1 MDIVL
6 RFVELVPVTLVQSL
20 IYAFVAF
27 GVMLPFRLLGFPD
40 LTSEGSFPIGG
51 CICGAMIAA
60 GFSPGLAMLC
70 GTLGGFLAGSATA
83 MVSLKFRISSL
94 LAGIIIVTM
103 VYSVNLRIMGRSN
116 IALFQ
121 FDNLFDLVWPGM
133 NSSLW
138 HKGAFLGIGVI
149 LLVVAAFAFLRTEKG
164 IAFRAVGA
172 NLDMAEAQGIH
183 SWGHIVGG
191 FGVAG
196 ALCAFAG
203 ALVVQSQGFSDVNI
217 GFGVLI
223 NGLAAVIIGE
233 LITGRGSV
241 LRQLLAPIVG
251 AIVYFQIISVCLAMG
266 LAPTDLKFATG
277 ALVLLMLAAPSLLP
291 GRRRGALTRDR
302 MHETT

>member
-1 MDIVL
+1 MDILL
-6 RFVELVPVTLVQSL
+6 RFYELVPVTLAQSL

-27 GVMLPFRLLGFPD
+27 GVMLPFRLLSFPD
-40 LTSEGSFPIGG
+40 LTSEGAFPVGG

-60 GFSPGLAMLC
+60 GFSPPLAMLAGTIGGFIC
-70 GTLGGFLAGSATA
+70 GTATA

-103 VYSVNLRIMGRSN
+103 VYSIDLRIMGRSN

-121 FDNLFDLVWPGM
+121 YPNLFDMVWPGM
-133 NSSLW
+133 NNTLW
-138 HKGAFLGIGVI
+138 QKIVFLGVGVA
-149 LLVVAAFAFLRTEKG
+149 LLLAFAYAFLRTEKG

-183 SWGHIVGG
+183 SWGHIVAG

-233 LITGRGSV
+233 LITGRDSIW
-241 LRQLLAPIVG
+241 RQLLAPIVG
-251 AIVYFQIISVCLAMG
+251 SVVYFQIISVCLALG

-277 ALVLLMLAAPSLLP
+277 ALVLLMLAAPSFLP
-291 GRRRGALTRDR
+291 GIKRGLTRDR
-302 MHETT
+302 MRETA

>member
-1 MDIVL
+1 MDILL
-6 RFVELVPVTLVQSL
+6 RFYELVPVTLAQSL

-27 GVMLPFRLLGFPD
+27 GVMLPFRLLSFPD

-51 CICGAMIAA
+51 CVAGAMIAA
-60 GFSPGLAMLC
+60 GFSPPLAILA
-70 GTLGGFLAGSATA
+70 GTFGGFLAGSATA

-103 VYSVNLRIMGRSN
+103 IYSINLRIMGRSN

-121 FDNLFDLVWPGM
+121 FDNLFDMIWPGM
-133 NSSLW
+133 NNTLW
-138 HKGAFLGIGVI
+138 QKIVFLGIGVS
-149 LLVVAAFAFLRTEKG
+149 LLLGLAYAFLRTEKG

-183 SWGHIVGG
+183 SWWHIVLG
-191 FGVAG
+191 FGAAG

-203 ALVVQSQGFSDVNI
+203 ALIVQSQGFSDVNI

-233 LITGRGSV
+233 LITGRDSV
-241 LRQLLAPIVG
+241 WRQLLAPIIG
-251 AIVYFQIISVCLAMG
+251 AVVYFQIISVCLALG

-277 ALVLLMLAAPSLLP
+277 ALVLLMLAAPKILP
-291 GRRRGALTRDR
+291 GLKRNRDR
-302 MHETT
+302 EKIRETV

>member
-1 MDIVL
+1 MDILL
-6 RFVELVPVTLVQSL
+6 RFYELVPVTLAQSL

-27 GVMLPFRLLGFPD
+27 GVMLPFRLLSFPD

-51 CICGAMIAA
+51 CICGTLIAA
-60 GFSPGLAMLC
+60 GVSPPLAMLA
-70 GTLGGFLAGSATA
+70 GAAGGFLCGTATA
-83 MVSLKFRISSL
+83 IVSLKFRISSL

-103 VYSVNLRIMGRSN
+103 VYSINLRIMGKSN
-116 IALFQ
+116 VALFQ
-121 FDNLFDLVWPGM
+121 YDNLFDLVWPGM
-133 NSSLW
+133 NSTLW
-138 HKGAFLGIGVI
+138 QKILFLGAGVI
-149 LLVVAAFAFLRTEKG
+149 ILLGAALAFLRTEKG

-183 SWGHIVGG
+183 SWWHIVLG
-191 FGVAG
+191 FGAAG

-203 ALVVQSQGFSDVNI
+203 ALVVQSQGFADVNI

-233 LITGRGSV
+233 LVTGRDSIW
-241 LRQLLAPIVG
+241 RQLLAPIVG
-251 AIVYFQIISVCLAMG
+251 AVIYFQIISICLALG

-277 ALVLLMLAAPSLLP
+277 ALVLLMLAAPSFLP
-291 GRRRGALTRDR
+291 GFKRSLSRDR